1 MIENRDIK
9 EIQISAYHH
18 KVQVD
23 TAKLFTR
30 TKTLPSYQELQIF
43 GTYSKK
49 PENVLSIEGSAG
61 GGRGLPVRENVN
73 VSNQGCISCGIL
85 VSGIWARGAS
95 SEHMENMEMF
105 SCSPT

>member
-9 EIQISAYHH
+9 ELQTSYHH
-18 KVQVD
+18 HVQVD

-30 TKTLPSYQELQIF
+30 TETLPSYQELQIF

-49 PENVLSIEGSAG
+49 PENVFEHWLKCWGG

-73 VSNQGCISCGIL
+73 VSNFL
-85 VSGIWARGAS
+85 
-95 SEHMENMEMF
+95 F
-105 SCSPT
+105 YYD